1 MRLTKAPATE
11 SIFHIISERPGKVNE
26 TEGEDSGDVGD
37 IDGFQK
43 IQRNS

>member
-11 SIFHIISERPGKVNE
+11 SGFISFPRPGKVNE
-26 TEGEDSGDVGD
+26 TEGEDLGDVGD

-43 IQRNS
+43 IQ